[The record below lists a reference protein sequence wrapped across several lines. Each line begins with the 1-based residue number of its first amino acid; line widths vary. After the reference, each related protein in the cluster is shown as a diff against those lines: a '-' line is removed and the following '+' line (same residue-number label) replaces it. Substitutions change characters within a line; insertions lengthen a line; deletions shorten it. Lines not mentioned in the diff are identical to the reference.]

1 MAEVGSGRGGT
12 ARRGLGEPPEG
23 FREPPEGFGD
33 PPNPPRGFWGPP
45 GPDEAPPPQGEVSE
59 GCRLPVL
66 RRNQDNED
74 EWREDMGTRVKD
86 ISGRKLFYVH
96 YIDFNKRLDEW
107 VTHDRLDLKRVQV
120 PRKEAKTPTKNG
132 LPGSRPG
139 SPDRDTKRKVEVVSP
154 ATPVPAPTE
163 TSQASVF
170 PQNGSARRAV
180 AAQPG
185 RKRKSACLGTDED
198 SQDSSDG
205 APSAPR
211 MTGSL
216 VSDRSHDDIVTR
228 MKNIECIE
236 LGRHRLKPW
245 YFSPYPQELT
255 GLPVLYLCEFCLKYG
270 HSLRCLQRHLTK
282 CDLRHPP
289 GNEIY
294 RKGTISFFEIDG
306 RKNKSYSQ
314 NLCLLAKC
322 FLDHKTLYYDTD
334 PFLFYVMTEYDC
346 KGFHIVGYFS
356 KEKESTEDY
365 NVACI
370 LTLPPYQR
378 RGYGKLL
385 IEFSYEL
392 SKVEGKTGTPEKP
405 LSDLGLLSYRSYW
418 SQTILE
424 ILMGLKAE
432 AGERPQITINNTQC
446 YELSK
451 VEGKTGTPE
460 KPLSDL
466 GLLSY
471 RSYWSQTILEILMG
485 LKAEAGERPQIT
497 IKVRS
502 VHPDTPV
509 SHLSVRLS
517 PHRGQYILTHLSV
530 CLSPQ
535 GQYILTHLCTP
546 VSPVRLSVWSVHP
559 DAPVHTCLTCPSVR
573 LSVPAQGQYILTL
586 SEDIV
591 EGHERAMLKRLL
603 RIDAKCLHFTPKDWS
618 KRGKW

>member
-12 ARRGLGEPPEG
+12 ARRGFGDPPEG

-74 EWREDMGTRVKD
+74 EWPLAEILSVKD

-139 SPDRDTKRKVEVVSP
+139 SPDRDTVRG
-154 ATPVPAPTE
+154 TGGQGGT
-163 TSQASVF
+163 
-170 PQNGSARRAV
+170 G
-180 AAQPG
+180 G
-185 RKRKSACLGTDED
+185 RGHRDTVRDTGTLG
-198 SQDSSDG
+198 G
-205 APSAPR
+205 

-432 AGERPQITINNTQC
+432 AGERPQITIN
-446 YELSK
+446 
-451 VEGKTGTPE
+451 
-460 KPLSDL
+460 
-466 GLLSY
+466 
-471 RSYWSQTILEILMG
+471 EIS
-485 LKAEAGERPQIT
+485 EIT
-497 IKVRS
+497 SIKKEDVIS
-502 VHPDTPV
+502 T
-509 SHLSVRLS
+509 L
-517 PHRGQYILTHLSV
+517 QYLNLIN
-530 CLSPQ
+530 
-535 GQYILTHLCTP
+535 YYK
-546 VSPVRLSVWSVHP
+546 
-559 DAPVHTCLTCPSVR
+559 
-573 LSVPAQGQYILTL
+573 GQYILTL

>member
-1 MAEVGSGRGGT
+1 MAE
-12 ARRGLGEPPEG
+12 
-23 FREPPEGFGD
+23 
-33 PPNPPRGFWGPP
+33 
-45 GPDEAPPPQGEVSE
+45 GEVSE

-74 EWREDMGTRVKD
+74 EW
-86 ISGRKLFYVH
+86 L
-96 YIDFNKRLDEW
+96 NKRLDEW
-107 VTHDRLDLKRVQV
+107 VTHDRLDLKRVQ
-120 PRKEAKTPTKNG
+120 
-132 LPGSRPG
+132 
-139 SPDRDTKRKVEVVSP
+139 
-154 ATPVPAPTE
+154 
-163 TSQASVF
+163 
-170 PQNGSARRAV
+170 
-180 AAQPG
+180 
-185 RKRKSACLGTDED
+185 D

-432 AGERPQITINNTQC
+432 AGERPQITIN
-446 YELSK
+446 
-451 VEGKTGTPE
+451 
-460 KPLSDL
+460 
-466 GLLSY
+466 
-471 RSYWSQTILEILMG
+471 EIS
-485 LKAEAGERPQIT
+485 EIT
-497 IKVRS
+497 SIKKEDVIS
-502 VHPDTPV
+502 T
-509 SHLSVRLS
+509 L
-517 PHRGQYILTHLSV
+517 QYLNLIN
-530 CLSPQ
+530 
-535 GQYILTHLCTP
+535 YYK
-546 VSPVRLSVWSVHP
+546 
-559 DAPVHTCLTCPSVR
+559 
-573 LSVPAQGQYILTL
+573 GQYILTL

>member
-1 MAEVGSGRGGT
+1 MAEVG
-12 ARRGLGEPPEG
+12 EII
-23 FREPPEGFGD
+23 
-33 PPNPPRGFWGPP
+33 
-45 GPDEAPPPQGEVSE
+45 E

-74 EWREDMGTRVKD
+74 EWPLAEILSVKD

-107 VTHDRLDLKRVQV
+107 VTHERLDLKKIQF
-120 PRKEAKTPTKNG
+120 PKKEAKTPTKNG

-139 SPDRDTKRKVEVVSP
+139 SPEREVKRKVEVVSP
-154 ATPVPAPTE
+154 ATPVPSETAP
-163 TSQASVF
+163 ASVF

-185 RKRKSACLGTDED
+185 RKRKSNCLGTDED

-205 APSAPR
+205 IPSAPR

-255 GLPVLYLCEFCLKYG
+255 ALPVLYLCEFCLKYG
-270 HSLRCLQRHLTK
+270 RSLKCLQRHLTK

-392 SKVEGKTGTPEKP
+392 SKVEGRTGTPEKP

-424 ILMGLKAE
+424 ILMGLKSE
-432 AGERPQITINNTQC
+432 SGERPQITINEISEITSIKKEDVISTLQYLNLINYYKVGRAARAGQSGSRC
-446 YELSK
+446 GPGADPCRALSRPGP
-451 VEGKTGTPE
+451 VHPHAVRGHRGRTRAGN
-460 KPLSDL
+460 
-466 GLLSY
+466 
-471 RSYWSQTILEILMG
+471 
-485 LKAEAGERPQIT
+485 AEAAAAHRLQ
-497 IKVRS
+497 
-502 VHPDTPV
+502 V
-509 SHLSVRLS
+509 SALH
-517 PHRGQYILTHLSV
+517 
-530 CLSPQ
+530 PQ
-535 GQYILTHLCTP
+535 GLEQAGEVVTGPPGAGPASTGP
-546 VSPVRLSVWSVHP
+546 G
-559 DAPVHTCLTCPSVR
+559 APSRHSAR
-573 LSVPAQGQYILTL
+573 GAQGSARRGWGPQGPRVSAQAEL
-586 SEDIV
+586 
-591 EGHERAMLKRLL
+591 GHQWATYKQ
-603 RIDAKCLHFTPKDWS
+603 DAA
-618 KRGKW
+618 